1 MYLRVLA
8 PLDVVTNDDEA
19 LGLGPPDH
27 TDVVSCRHIT
37 HPQHLIHLKGWS
49 FWIFFSRLGNVL
61 GYLKP

>member
-1 MYLRVLA
+1 MLCAGCLHTTLYLRVLS

-37 HPQHLIHLKGWS
+37 HPQHLIHVIS
-49 FWIFFSRLGNVL
+49 VA
-61 GYLKP
+61 